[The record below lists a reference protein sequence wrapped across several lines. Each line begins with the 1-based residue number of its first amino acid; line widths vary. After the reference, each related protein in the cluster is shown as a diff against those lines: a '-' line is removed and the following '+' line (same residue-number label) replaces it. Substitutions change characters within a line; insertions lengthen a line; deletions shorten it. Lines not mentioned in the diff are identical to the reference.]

1 MSMNGGIDTVTLEL
15 LRQGPSGGQLL
26 SASTPYLALCGNGP
40 AEAVFLPLDQRDF
53 QRRLAALRYG
63 VGGAPGLNTE
73 AARAGA
79 LEDMARD
86 MTRILD
92 QVRALPGAIE
102 RASAE
107 MIHLRL
113 VLSATEL
120 AMLPFEL
127 ANTPRGLPGE
137 GLPLC
142 LVQGTKPVIVTR
154 ETRRLRPPPPPW
166 PTNPRILFAHVS
178 HADVPEG
185 LVRAHLLALARA
197 LRPWTGWALDG
208 KDADELDR
216 YLTVLPAASVRSI
229 AAACAERAYTH
240 VHVLAHGT
248 DDVEPHTGERRYA
261 LALHADGSTTDIVP
275 VSGALLASALR
286 AGGNAVPTVVTL
298 ASCDAG
304 NVGSLLVENGSV
316 AHALHESGVS
326 LVIASQLPLSMK
338 GSVVM
343 AETLYH
349 ELLSGTD
356 PRLAS
361 HVTRQALFREQ
372 RSHHDWASLVVYA
385 NLPADPRRE
394 FDRVRFAHHKI
405 AVDSGMA
412 WLNRHGQ
419 PSGRELDAF
428 RAAADALEE
437 QGKAA
442 DPVRAQAVDSLLAS
456 VAVRWCDPD
465 WPDPREPA
473 RAGPPGPCDEPDPE
487 RAGDELSR
495 RRAWRCPPRRISSG
509 ERRFPSLADSDERT
523 SIERAIDH
531 YEHVF
536 ARDPRLLWAG
546 INALALRWYVERLRR
561 SGEAVPFSPK
571 DEKEWCGLVWLADQR
586 LRAGAFARAEEA
598 DALAARIEL
607 RVLGQ
612 LLPAPNS
619 INPSLE
625 LDVKTEAEE
634 DIHRL
639 LGLVGP
645 TAWEALAL
653 RRQLLRYERWWAR
666 PDVSREAWRDEAAGI
681 PPPPEAVRYN
691 DPPTRVR
698 ALAHALRAKLDGRG
712 VPIGWDVR

>member
-15 LRQGPSGGQLL
+15 LRQGPSAGQLL

-63 VGGAPGLNTE
+63 AGAPGANTE

-86 MTRILD
+86 MTRILE
-92 QVRALPGAIE
+92 QVRALPGAME

-154 ETRRLRPPPPPW
+154 ETRRIRPRPPVW
-166 PTNPRILFAHVS
+166 PHNPRILFAHVS
-178 HADVPEG
+178 QAEVPES
-185 LVRAHLLALARA
+185 LVQAHLLALARA
-197 LRPWTGWALDG
+197 LRPWTGWAPDG
-208 KDADELDR
+208 MSADELAR
-216 YLTVLPAASVRSI
+216 YLTVLPAASVRGI
-229 AAACAERAYTH
+229 AEACADRAYTH

-261 LALHADGSTTDIVP
+261 LALHRDGSLTDMVP
-275 VSGALLASALR
+275 VSGAVLASALR
-286 AGGNAVPTVVTL
+286 AGRHAVPTVVTL

-304 NVGSLLVENGSV
+304 NVGSLLIENGSV

-326 LVIASQLPLSMK
+326 LVVASQLPLSMK

-343 AETLYH
+343 AETLYR
-349 ELLSGTD
+349 ELLSGAD

-361 HVTRQALFREQ
+361 HAARQALFREQ

-385 NLPADPRRE
+385 NLPADPQRE
-394 FDRVRFAHHKI
+394 FARVHLAHHTI

-419 PSGRELDAF
+419 PSGPELETL
-428 RAAADALEE
+428 RSAADALEA
-437 QGKAA
+437 QGKAG
-442 DPVRAQAVDSLLAS
+442 DPERAQAADSFLAS
-456 VAVRWCDPD
+456 AAVRWCDPD
-465 WPDPREPA
+465 WPDPREPV
-473 RAGPPGPCDEPDPE
+473 RASPPGPCDEPEPD
-487 RAGDELSR
+487 RDADETSR
-495 RRAWRCPPRRISSG
+495 RRAWRCPPRRASSG
-509 ERRFPSLADSDERT
+509 VRRFPSIADSDERS
-523 SIERAIDH
+523 SIERAVDH
-531 YEHVF
+531 YERVF
-536 ARDPRLLWAG
+536 ARDPSLLWAG
-546 INALALRWYVERLRR
+546 VNALALRWYAGRLR
-561 SGEAVPFSPK
+561 SPGEPVLFS
-571 DEKEWCGLVWLADQR
+571 DEDVTEWNGLFWLSDQQ
-586 LRAGAFARAEEA
+586 LRAGALARAAEA

-612 LLPAPNS
+612 LVPRSGALDAQRE
-619 INPSLE
+619 LAKAEATME
-625 LDVKTEAEE
+625 LD
-634 DIHRL
+634 RL
-639 LGLVGP
+639 LDLVGP
-645 TAWEALAL
+645 RAYGAFAL

-666 PDVSREAWRDEAAGI
+666 PDVTREAWRDVADLALRLEAI
-681 PPPPEAVRYN
+681 
-691 DPPTRVR
+691 DPDDPLL
-698 ALAHALRAKLDGRG
+698 ALRKLARALRAELDSRG
-712 VPIGWDVR
+712 VPIGWDVC